1 MGLQL
6 SFDITGVAT
15 FIGWAVMSVGLFIPS
30 HKQWHKRS
38 MFLSGRLIPIALVMW
53 FVGAGYA
60 ASTIQPQGDMFTL
73 EGVIARFS
81 VPDRLLVI
89 WVEILAY
96 DLLLGRWIADDA
108 LARGW
113 SPFAILPL
121 LPLTFIRGPLGLLV
135 YLILLGLGVVMSKLR
150 RWAT

>member
-1 MGLQL
+1 MDLQL

-15 FIGWAVMSVGLFIPS
+15 FVGWAVMAIALFLS
-30 HKQWHKRS
+30 RHNRWHKGL
-38 MFLSGRLIPIALVMW
+38 MFFAGRLVPIALVVW
-53 FVGAGYA
+53 FVGAGVA
-60 ASTIQPQGDMFTL
+60 ASAIEPQGDMFTL

-81 VPDRLLVI
+81 VPDRLLVLWI
-89 WVEILAY
+89 EVLAY

-113 SPFAILPL
+113 SPLAILPL

-135 YLILLGLGVVMSKLR
+135 YLLLLGMGLVFLKVR
-150 RWAT
+150 AR